1 MSQGVECYS
10 CLPKTAWPPT
20 SLLRRFENDGSF
32 PYDLNRARVRADFE
46 FSKLVGIVGEW
57 DLDDYTEK
65 DRSYGS
71 GADFKAKSRIVAM
84 SFCEPRS

>member
-1 MSQGVECYS
+1 MASDF
-10 CLPKTAWPPT
+10 
-20 SLLRRFENDGSF
+20 LRRFENDGSF

-71 GADFKAKSRIVAM
+71 GADFKANRYGRSRIVAM
-84 SFCEPRS
+84 SFCEPRSWTRVLSS

>member
-1 MSQGVECYS
+1 MLYNVYQCVNG
-10 CLPKTAWPPT
+10 A
-20 SLLRRFENDGSF
+20 SF

-71 GADFKAKSRIVAM
+71 GADFKANRYGLFLRIH
-84 SFCEPRS
+84 P